1 MYTSCMATCTRHLW
15 LHVWNVWV
23 MYNYMYTWCM
33 ATRTCHVW
41 LHVQRHY
48 GYMYVMYDY
57 MYGSRIAT
65 CMRDVWVIQLHLH
78 VIYGYMYTSCIDTC
92 MGHVQHV
99 QNVGDRIWKHFSLC
113 VYAFGKHQV
122 EVLSME
128 RLTAYTILFLSLN
141 FSESPLLRFNKLP
154 KTQNLVWIFLK

>member
-1 MYTSCMATCTRHLW
+1 
-15 LHVWNVWV
+15 
-23 MYNYMYTWCM
+23 M

-99 QNVGDRIWKHFSLC
+99 QNVGDRI
-113 VYAFGKHQV
+113 
-122 EVLSME
+122 
-128 RLTAYTILFLSLN
+128 
-141 FSESPLLRFNKLP
+141 
-154 KTQNLVWIFLK
+154 